1 MTHIRRIVTIALA
14 GLLATAA
21 HAQAQAPAR
30 AQPPAPAQAPG
41 PAPESLI
48 DIYKRALDSDPA
60 FREAEASYLAA
71 TQTKPLAR
79 SSLLPLLQLT
89 STRNHRDQDV
99 PGGALSTFGAT
110 QGNRSTSVADSSG
123 WGVNLSQTVF
133 DWGLLKTLKQADKRV
148 AQAETTYGAAKQDLT
163 TRVATRYFAVLA
175 AEDNVASAMS
185 ARESIARQLEQA
197 QRRFEVGLI
206 AITDVQQSQAGYDN
220 AVAEE
225 IVARQVLA
233 TAHEFLREI
242 IGEDIAKIAG
252 PKADFPLL
260 SPEPASPEEWV
271 KRALAE
277 NLTLNA
283 TRLGFDIANDQIEI
297 DRGTRLPK
305 LSLSAGYTDTTTNQ
319 TQTIYNPPGSQQ
331 PPVQVFP
338 SEIFPVGKT
347 WSLDLRFPIYTG
359 GFNSAKIQQSVYNSR
374 LAEQTVER
382 ITRQTERQTRDS
394 YLTVISDISRVRA
407 LRQSVESNRTALR
420 ATEAGFEV
428 GTQTTVDVLAAQNS
442 LRTAE
447 TNYSQA
453 RYNYLLAVLALKQA
467 SGSLGEADVME
478 IDGWLE

>member
-260 SPEPASPEEWV
+260 SPEPASAEEWV

-283 TRLGFDIANDQIEI
+283 TRLGLDIANDQIEI
-297 DRGTRLPK
+297 DRGSRLPK
-305 LSLSAGYTDTTTNQ
+305 LSLSGSYSDTTQKT
-319 TQTIYNPPGSQQ
+319 TQQNTILDVLQ
-331 PPVQVFP
+331 PPNVSEVSPAGP
-338 SEIFPVGKT
+338 SWAINLT
-347 WSLDLRFPIYTG
+347 FPIYNG
-359 GFNSAKIQQSVYNSR
+359 GLNGARIQQSVYNSR

-394 YLTVISDISRVRA
+394 FLTVISDVSRVRA